1 MKSKKNFLWLI
12 AILFML
18 AIWPIFTSNQFLLT
32 MASMVLL
39 SAIGAASLNLII
51 RTGHVSLAH
60 AGFMGIGAYGCVLAQ
75 LYLEWSFPI
84 ALIFGCLLSGL
95 VALAVGPIILRLTG
109 KYFVLVTFMLG
120 EIIRMIFIEW
130 KSLTG
135 GSNGLSNFPPIH
147 PIFES
152 SINFYYLA
160 LIVSVLCVALCWRIL
175 TSELGRAI
183 DSMREAEKVALCSGV
198 PVIKIKI
205 LIFVIGCVLVAIQGA
220 FQAHLIKF
228 VDPTSFNDLA
238 SLNFVVMNVIGG
250 MFHVAGPLIGT
261 IFISLFPELLR
272 DYVDYQRVIFGVV
285 LIIVMAALPGG
296 IVGTFARLRGKK

>member
-1 MKSKKNFLWLI
+1 
-12 AILFML
+12 ML
-18 AIWPIFTSNQFLLT
+18 VIWPIFTSNQFLFT

-109 KYFVLVTFMLG
+109 KYFVLITFMLG

-135 GSNGLSNFPPIH
+135 GSNGLSNLPPIH
-147 PIFES
+147 PIF
-152 SINFYYLA
+152 
-160 LIVSVLCVALCWRIL
+160 
-175 TSELGRAI
+175 
-183 DSMREAEKVALCSGV
+183 
-198 PVIKIKI
+198 
-205 LIFVIGCVLVAIQGA
+205 
-220 FQAHLIKF
+220 
-228 VDPTSFNDLA
+228 
-238 SLNFVVMNVIGG
+238 
-250 MFHVAGPLIGT
+250 
-261 IFISLFPELLR
+261 
-272 DYVDYQRVIFGVV
+272 
-285 LIIVMAALPGG
+285 
-296 IVGTFARLRGKK
+296 